1 MKHSIAYAF
10 VSSLLLIPVLSLAQD
25 EAAAPAAAD
34 AEQSTVAAV
43 ADAAADAAGAVAEAT
58 TDAAGAVADAA
69 TDVGEAAVGAV
80 TDTAEAVSDA
90 VVSVF
95 TRAKDRDAW
104 DIRLSVF
111 VQRGDNRDS
120 VPDHYGDDV
129 EEKYRYKKEHDTV
142 YGIQP
147 SIAFSGN
154 FGGASHYKLGYSPI
168 YQHWT
173 NPRVGDKRDEW
184 SHAAVV
190 EYRWVMDT
198 RNEFTLRDN
207 FKYIQNDYW
216 YLGTD
221 DVEKHAYL
229 NKRRNEHEQAHY
241 DNTVTGLWR
250 FQLTPLTAVNLSGY
264 WNTIR
269 YDDDFVASTE
279 DEDKYTAILQL
290 LRSYNA
296 QWSYGLF
303 LKYEAWDESGKSW
316 NNGKN
321 AVEDLPRG
329 IETYTVGLSVAYRAS
344 GRLTIAGKY
353 GWEWIDYE
361 ADSIDDRDFP
371 GDGDISATYA
381 FDTRTKGIL
390 GFRYGVTES
399 WVYPFASQDLY
410 SFYTV
415 LHTRHTKDLSSAIRL
430 EYKIAEYDTKY
441 IPDEA
446 RNAKYMA
453 KHEGEKKDLYA
464 DFSVTYRW
472 SSKLD
477 LTLSY
482 SYEDVDSDYSTTY
495 HENTVGARVTYLF

>member
-1 MKHSIAYAF
+1 MKKNIALAF
-10 VSSLLLIPVLSLAQD
+10 LTPFFVAPVLILAQEET
-25 EAAAPAAAD
+25 EAPAAEAPAAEATAEATEAAPAATEAG
-34 AEQSTVAAV
+34 SNVVA
-43 ADAAADAAGAVAEAT
+43 
-58 TDAAGAVADAA
+58 
-69 TDVGEAAVGAV
+69 
-80 TDTAEAVSDA
+80 DTAEATAEVVADTAAA
-90 VVSVF
+90 VVDTAGSIVEGAASVF
-95 TRAKDRDAW
+95 ERATTRDAW

-111 VQRGDNRDS
+111 AQYGDNRDS
-120 VPDHYGDDV
+120 VPDHYDADV
-129 EEKYRYKKEHDTV
+129 DERYRYKKEDDICF
-142 YGIQP
+142 GIQP
-147 SIAFSGN
+147 SAAFTGSFADN
-154 FGGASHYKLGYSPI
+154 QHYKLGYSPI
-168 YQHWT
+168 YQYWT
-173 NPRVGDKRDEW
+173 NPRVGSKRNEL
-184 SHAAVV
+184 SHAALA
-190 EYRWVMDT
+190 EYRYVHDT
-198 RNEFTLRDN
+198 RNEFSVRDS

>member
-10 VSSLLLIPVLSLAQD
+10 ISTFLLIPVISMAQ
-25 EAAAPAAAD
+25 EEAPAAEA
-34 AEQSTVAAV
+34 AETAKTTTEAV
-43 ADAAADAAGAVAEAT
+43 ADATADAAN
-58 TDAAGAVADAA
+58 AVADAA
-69 TDVGEAAVGAV
+69 TDVGAAAVDTVA
-80 TDTAEAVSDA
+80 DTAEAVSDA
-90 VVSVF
+90 VISVF
-95 TRAKDRDAW
+95 NRAQNKDAW

-111 VQRGDNRDS
+111 AERGDNRDS
-120 VPDHYGDDV
+120 VPDHYDETVD
-129 EEKYRYKKEHDTV
+129 EKYRYKKEHDTL

-147 SIAFSGN
+147 SVAFTGSFAGS
-154 FGGASHYKLGYSPI
+154 SHYKLGYSPI
-168 YQHWT
+168 FQHWT
-173 NPRVGDKRDEW
+173 NPRVGNKREEW
-184 SHAAVV
+184 SHAAVA

-207 FKYIQNDYW
+207 FKYVQNDYW

-221 DVEKHAYL
+221 DVETHNYL

-250 FQLTPLTAVNLSGY
+250 FQLTPLTAMNLSAY

-269 YDDDFVASTE
+269 YDDDDVAATE
-279 DEDKYTAILQL
+279 DEDKYTAVLQL

-296 QWSYGLF
+296 QWSYGIF
-303 LKYEAWDESGKSW
+303 LKYQAWDESGKSW

-329 IETYTVGLSVAYRAS
+329 IETYTAGLSASYRAS
-344 GRLTIAGKY
+344 GRLTITGKY

-371 GDGDISATYA
+371 GDGDISAMYA
-381 FDTRTKGIL
+381 FDNRTKGTL

-410 SFYTV
+410 SLYTV
-415 LHTRHTKDLSSAIRL
+415 LHTRHTKNLSSAVRL

-441 IPDEA
+441 VPDEA
-446 RNAKYMA
+446 RTAKYML
-453 KHEGEKKDLYA
+453 KHDGEKKELYVDL
-464 DFSVTYRW
+464 SLSYRW
-472 SSKLD
+472 NNNTD
-477 LTLSY
+477 FTLHY
-482 SYEDVDSDYSTTY
+482 SYEDVDSDYSTSY
-495 HENTVGARVTYLF
+495 HENTIGARVTYLF